1 MASPA
6 TSYPPDPADQFETAT
21 LRGGPHD
28 GQSCR
33 LPKSQDEVTFFDD
46 AEPHQYVRLGVKPEF
61 HHQGRIDA
69 LLGGRR

>member
-1 MASPA
+1 MILPNESTNP
-6 TSYPPDPADQFETAT
+6 SIKFELCE

-28 GQSCR
+28 GQTFRVPVDQGSV
-33 LPKSQDEVTFFDD
+33 QFFDD
-46 AEPHQYVRLGVKPEF
+46 AEPHQYLRLSHKPVF